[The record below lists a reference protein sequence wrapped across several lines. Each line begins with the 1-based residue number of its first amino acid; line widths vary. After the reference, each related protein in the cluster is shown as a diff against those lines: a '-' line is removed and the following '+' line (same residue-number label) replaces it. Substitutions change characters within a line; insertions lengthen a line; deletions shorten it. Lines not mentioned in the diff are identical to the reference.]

1 MMQTDVTRQESG
13 LAKRGLLLL
22 GLMLA
27 IAAVV
32 GFVLFRPTS
41 TPVPEDDLHPE
52 LIAAAV
58 PGMGAS
64 SLYEVNWGALA
75 SLSQLL
81 PSSPGWQVRYNTT
94 LTYARRGSPN
104 LPLAVLSEM
113 LDEDRQMRNFRAR
126 LADGKDVPDEYAA
139 RQTVYNALHY
149 FGEWQQHK
157 DAVASAQANPELQ
170 RVYAAVDKLTH
181 SKNDVLRKEAERV
194 KSNSHR

>member
-1 MMQTDVTRQESG
+1 MPTETHMGESG

-27 IAAVV
+27 IVSVV

-41 TPVPEDDLHPE
+41 NPPPESDSHPE
-52 LIAAAV
+52 LIAAALASL
-58 PGMGAS
+58 GACDPDQI
-64 SLYEVNWGALA
+64 NWGALA
-75 SLSQLL
+75 TLSQTL
-81 PSSPGWQVRYNTT
+81 PSASGWQVRYNAT
-94 LTYARRGSPN
+94 LTLARRGSPK

-126 LADGKDVPDEYAA
+126 LADGKDIPDEYSA
-139 RQTVYNALHY
+139 RQTVYNALQY

-170 RVYAAVDKLTH
+170 RVYSAIDKLTR

-194 KSNSHR
+194 KSISPR